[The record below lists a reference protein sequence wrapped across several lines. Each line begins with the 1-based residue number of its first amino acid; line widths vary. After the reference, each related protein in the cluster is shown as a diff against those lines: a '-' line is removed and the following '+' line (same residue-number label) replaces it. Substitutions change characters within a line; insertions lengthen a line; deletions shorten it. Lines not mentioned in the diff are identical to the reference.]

1 MTESCPGV
9 LSCSLLDRREHLCP
23 SSCRRPILHAYI
35 LVLPQFNAQRVCT
48 RVLSV
53 SSSNAMSSSNKSLE
67 ALIAQYASISKT
79 AFRATAGV
87 FYGIAVLS
95 VLARGVIR
103 FTTRRNLALDDYL
116 LFAAFAFLTT
126 VTALVYYL
134 LDSIY
139 LATAV
144 ERNPAVFFQFSQK
157 QTQQLLSQALNENI
171 FLLLAWTTTF
181 LVKFSFLAFFKQ
193 LIRNVERIQKYYWG
207 IVIFTIITWMFL
219 TSEAFIL
226 CSDFGINAIK
236 CWSPTK
242 NTLYV
247 SMTGLVTGLDALT
260 DILIVSIPIIVL
272 YRARMRTSQKIS
284 LGIFLCLSLVMVCR
298 AIIRASKVHGA
309 VSIDVVWVFFWQ
321 YMETVVAV
329 IMGSLTVVRNLL
341 VHQTKSNHN
350 SPAAPGGSGGRN
362 PRAAY
367 RMGLLRRHKEKNI
380 DNSTR
385 DLPEVPAP
393 TLSGLRTFIRR
404 NNRDPGLD
412 TQATQA
418 STLVQDDTYYMAPSI
433 EQSRID
439 PEEQGWEHHQH
450 IYQTPPRTRARVW
463 GSLQGDSTIQPSM
476 TTTCTSTTLNDRDH
490 Y

>member
-1 MTESCPGV
+1 
-9 LSCSLLDRREHLCP
+9 
-23 SSCRRPILHAYI
+23 
-35 LVLPQFNAQRVCT
+35 
-48 RVLSV
+48 
-53 SSSNAMSSSNKSLE
+53 MSSSNKSLE

-126 VTALVYYL
+126 VTAL
-134 LDSIY
+134 
-139 LATAV
+139 
-144 ERNPAVFFQFSQK
+144 
-157 QTQQLLSQALNENI
+157 
-171 FLLLAWTTTF
+171 
-181 LVKFSFLAFFKQ
+181 
-193 LIRNVERIQKYYWG
+193 
-207 IVIFTIITWMFL
+207 
-219 TSEAFIL
+219 
-226 CSDFGINAIK
+226 

-284 LGIFLCLSLVMVCR
+284 LGIFLCLSLVMVCL

-385 DLPEVPAP
+385 GLPEVPAP

-418 STLVQDDTYYMAPSI
+418 STLVQDETYYMAPSI

>member
-1 MTESCPGV
+1 M
-9 LSCSLLDRREHLCP
+9 
-23 SSCRRPILHAYI
+23 
-35 LVLPQFNAQRVCT
+35 
-48 RVLSV
+48 
-53 SSSNAMSSSNKSLE
+53 
-67 ALIAQYASISKT
+67 
-79 AFRATAGV
+79 
-87 FYGIAVLS
+87 
-95 VLARGVIR
+95 
-103 FTTRRNLALDDYL
+103 
-116 LFAAFAFLTT
+116 
-126 VTALVYYL
+126 
-134 LDSIY
+134 
-139 LATAV
+139 
-144 ERNPAVFFQFSQK
+144 
-157 QTQQLLSQALNENI
+157 
-171 FLLLAWTTTF
+171 
-181 LVKFSFLAFFKQ
+181 
-193 LIRNVERIQKYYWG
+193 
-207 IVIFTIITWMFL
+207 
-219 TSEAFIL
+219 
-226 CSDFGINAIK
+226 
-236 CWSPTK
+236 
-242 NTLYV
+242 
-247 SMTGLVTGLDALT
+247 
-260 DILIVSIPIIVL
+260 SIPIIVL

-284 LGIFLCLSLVMVCR
+284 LGIFLCLSLVMVCL

-385 DLPEVPAP
+385 GLPEVPAP

-418 STLVQDDTYYMAPSI
+418 STLVQDETYYMAPSI

-450 IYQTPPRTRARVW
+450 IYQVRFFTFRDALMLYRHLHDVADPASNTR
-463 GSLQGDSTIQPSM
+463 PSM
-476 TTTCTSTTLNDRDH
+476 GLAARRLDNSTVHDNHLYQYYLERSGPLLALKIMFIVII
-490 Y
+490 